1 MTRFA
6 VIAGG
11 GTAGHVLPAL
21 AIAEGL
27 VDHGNSLDEILYL
40 GAERGIETRLV
51 PPTGID
57 HRFFDVVGLQ
67 RGWSPRTLAK
77 NLVFLPKLWRA
88 RRSAL
93 RLMREDRPRVVVS
106 VGGYASLPA
115 VLAARRLGI
124 PVVVVSYDRT
134 PGRSSRLTARFAAAT
149 AVAFPGSDLPR
160 ARWTGA
166 PVRRAVRTV
175 DRVRDRD
182 RARELLGVPKDRFL
196 VAVVGGSL
204 GSRVLN
210 QSVADL
216 VEESKDDASLAV
228 FHVVGERFLDEH
240 RAAAGMD
247 LAGMDLAGM
256 VRSGDN
262 GVWYRVVGYENRM
275 SDVYA
280 ACDMLIGRGGAGT
293 VADVATVGIP
303 AILIPWSGASDDHQR
318 ANVAWLS
325 DDDAALM
332 IDEQHVT
339 SELATSLRELR
350 SNPDRLERLASRA
363 RALGE
368 PNRGGAIPDL
378 IHEVAEGSRR

>member
-27 VDHGNSLDEILYL
+27 VDSGHALDEIMYM

-51 PPTGID
+51 PPAGID

-67 RGWSPRTLAK
+67 RGLSVSAFVR
-77 NLVFLPKLWRA
+77 NLSFAPKLLRA
-88 RRSAL
+88 RRSAI
-93 RLMREDRPRVVVS
+93 RVMRRDRPRVVVS

-115 VLAARRLGI
+115 VLAARRLRV
-124 PVVVVSYDRT
+124 PVVVVSYDRS
-134 PGRSSRLTARFAAAT
+134 PGRSSRLTSRFASAT
-149 AVAFPGSDLPR
+149 ATAFPGSGLPR

-166 PVRRAVRTV
+166 PVRRSVRTV
-175 DRVRDRD
+175 DREGDR
-182 RARELLGVPKDRFL
+182 RVARERLGIPVDRFM

-210 QSVADL
+210 RSVLAL
-216 VEESKDDASLAV
+216 VGESSHDRSLAV
-228 FHVVGERFLDEH
+228 FHVVGERFVDEH
-240 RAAAGMD
+240 R
-247 LAGMDLAGM
+247 
-256 VRSGDN
+256 GDGGLDRDGSD
-262 GVWYRVVGYENRM
+262 GVWYRVIGYEDRM

-280 ACDMLIGRGGAGT
+280 ACDLLIGRGGAGT

-303 AILIPWSGASDDHQR
+303 SVLVPWSGASDDHQR

-325 DDDAALM
+325 DEDAAVML
-332 IDEQHVT
+332 DEGEVAT
-339 SELATSLRELR
+339 RLATVVGELR
-350 SNPDRLERLASRA
+350 ADSVRLDRLGSRA
-363 RALGE
+363 RSLGE
-368 PNRGGAIPDL
+368 PNRRGAITEL
-378 IHEVAEGSRR
+378 IEEVAGVSP